1 MSITLSHVFIPH
13 SLLLSISA
21 SSVVKLRGNRSQLD
35 RAGVYLKRGFGTY
48 RDKEER
54 IVTDTRKKRSSL
66 RDRDS
71 DEDIYEMRKRNDSEK
86 SDRKVEMKESR
97 REVTIDSN
105 SEWKIPERDRDR
117 DREREDKDRKDD
129 FVSVAVTVPCPASR
143 AGCLIGSKGEKKQKE
158 I

>member
-1 MSITLSHVFIPH
+1 MHF
-13 SLLLSISA
+13 SA

-54 IVTDTRKKRSSL
+54 IVTDTRKKRSSA

-71 DEDIYEMRKRNDSEK
+71 DDDIYDVRKSEK
-86 SDRKVEMKESR
+86 TDRKVELKESS
-97 REVTIDSN
+97 REVTIESGP
-105 SEWKIPERDRDR
+105 WKIPERERDRDR
-117 DREREDKDRKDD
+117 DREDKERKDD

-143 AGCLIGSKGEKKQKE
+143 AGCLIGSKGE
-158 I
+158 